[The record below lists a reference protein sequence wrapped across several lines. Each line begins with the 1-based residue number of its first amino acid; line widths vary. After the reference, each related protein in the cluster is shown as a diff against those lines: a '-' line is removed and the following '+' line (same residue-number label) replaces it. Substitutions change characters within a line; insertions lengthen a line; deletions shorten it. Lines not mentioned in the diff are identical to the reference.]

1 MSKIKIVK
9 PKGQNCPAKSDGSRK
24 ISPSIVAQALVVL
37 AVMGTILFCVPN
49 LPPKPTADV
58 TAGYQGVVNLWLVDT
73 FEGGSGSRQNWF
85 TKRAV
90 HFEQQ
95 HKGLFVCVTVL
106 SQEQLAE
113 KLSQGQNF
121 DMLCFSRGVGTT
133 ILDKLAPLNVDYGS
147 VWDNFAQSG
156 RVGSV
161 TYALPIYTGAYC
173 LFARKSQQQGDVL
186 TNCLTTTYT
195 RKIGKNVVHLAP
207 LVCGFTP
214 YNSPL
219 TALAMSNVKGNFSPD
234 YTTTQYVAYQQFV
247 DNKTAVTLLGTQR
260 DMYRLGKKLEMG
272 KIDDLLFAPLCAY
285 TDLVTYVG
293 VSKDSQNMQPCLQFV
308 QYLVSDAV
316 QQTVADISMFSVTNQ
331 KLYTKQWY
339 TLCQDQLRTAYVPN
353 AFGDS
358 STIENSRN
366 TALKALSQK

>member
-9 PKGQNCPAKSDGSRK
+9 QKSQNCPRKKPQK

-58 TAGYQGVVNLWLVDT
+58 TAGYKCVVNLWLVDT

-85 TKRAV
+85 TKRVA

-106 SQEQLAE
+106 SQEQLVE

-121 DMLCFSRGVGTT
+121 DMLCLSRGVGATV
-133 ILDKLAPLNVDYGS
+133 LDKLAPLNVDFGS
-147 VWDNFAQSG
+147 VLDNFAQSG
-156 RVGSV
+156 RVGTT
-161 TYALPIYTGAYC
+161 TYAIPVYAGAYC
-173 LFARKSQQQGDVL
+173 LFARKSQQQGDLL

-214 YNSPL
+214 HNSPL
-219 TALAMSNVKGNFSPD
+219 TALAMANVKGNFSPD
-234 YTTTQYVAYQQFV
+234 YATTQYTAYQQFV

-260 DMYRLGKKLEMG
+260 DMYRLGKKLETG
-272 KIDDLLFAPLCAY
+272 KMDDLLFAPLCAY
-285 TDLVTYVG
+285 TDLVTYLG
-293 VSKDSQNMQPCLQFV
+293 VSRDTQNMQPCLQFA

-316 QQTVADISMFSVTNQ
+316 QQTVADISMFSVTDQN
-331 KLYTKQWY
+331 LYTKQWY
-339 TLCQDQLRTAYVPN
+339 VLCQDQLRDAYVPN

-358 STIENSRN
+358 SAIQNSRN
-366 TALKALSQK
+366 TALQTLSQK